1 MVSKTPQKTI
11 DVADFPITL
20 TFALTIA
27 TQQTAVEVTGKR
39 SPFANSDPNYVALRN
54 ADPGAAYGVANLT
67 LFDQLDFVV
76 LGPPLHTALLIKRSA
91 CFRASGV
98 SSCPDSIR
106 PTSRVRPARSSSSI
120 PATVRPSLSRFS
132 TQ

>member
-1 MVSKTPQKTI
+1 MVSKTPKKTI

-67 LFDQLDFVV
+67 LFDQLDFVL
-76 LGPPLHTALLIKRSA
+76 LGYRRKKDRAAVPESTSFGGSVQPVWELGQETGRPPVSTVQPI
-91 CFRASGV
+91 GV
-98 SSCPDSIR
+98 QGR
-106 PTSRVRPARSSSSI
+106 P
-120 PATVRPSLSRFS
+120 LSPGDREAP
-132 TQ
+132 